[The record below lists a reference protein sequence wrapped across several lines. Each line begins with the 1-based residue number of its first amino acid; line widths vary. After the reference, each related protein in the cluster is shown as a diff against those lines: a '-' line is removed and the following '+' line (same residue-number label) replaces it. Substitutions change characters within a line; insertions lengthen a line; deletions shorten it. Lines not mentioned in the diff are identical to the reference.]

1 MADLTITKLNDVWMK
16 VQCAEIYMELDLQDE
31 FSFEVPGAKFDPRV
45 KFGKWDGIK
54 RLYNRKTKKMYVGL
68 LYKLLSVCEKKQW
81 STHIDPDLM
90 PSSDSLDDEDLQ
102 QLIELFQPHSDGNPI
117 DPFDYQ
123 REAVKYMLG
132 MDRST
137 VLAATSAG
145 KSLMLYLAVRIYQ
158 MLDECQDKTIFIVV
172 PSASLVEQLYSDFED
187 YSTFKGSKWSVH
199 NQCQK
204 ISGKYTKQIYNQ
216 IVITT
221 WQSMVKLP
229 HSIYED
235 MGAIFVD
242 EVHTASAASL
252 TSILERCTAVPYRHG
267 LTGTLDGC
275 DANELVIQGLL
286 GPKKRIVSSRE
297 IIDQGRASDLEI
309 RMTLLQHP
317 DSKKQELAIEKANV
331 PSKQRFQKEVDFVNE
346 IDYRRDFIYDL
357 IKMMPG
363 NSLVLF
369 DRVEGYGKEL
379 YEAFKDKHDN
389 TFLIIGDT
397 DSLEREDIRHSMEQH
412 DDAVIF
418 ASYGCMQQGVSIKR
432 LHNLFLIS
440 SSKSI
445 IRILQSIGRMMR
457 KHNSK
462 DKARIFDIVD
472 DLTFDGRENY
482 MLKHAQERIQMY
494 SNEQFD
500 IKFDQYDL
508 RSYINKKESIDQYL
522 S

>member
-16 VQCAEIYMELDLQDE
+16 VQCAETYMELDLQDE

-54 RLYNRKTKKMYVGL
+54 RLYNRKTKKMHIGL
-68 LYKLLSVCEKKQW
+68 LFKLLNVCDKKGW
-81 STHIDPDLM
+81 STHLDPDLM
-90 PSSDSLDDEDLQ
+90 PSPDNLEDEDLD
-102 QLIELFQPHSDGNPI
+102 QLIELIKPYSGGESI

-123 REAVKYMLG
+123 REAVKYMMN
-132 MDRST
+132 MDRTT

-145 KSLMLYLAVRIYQ
+145 KSLILYLAIRIYQ
-158 MLDECQDKTIFIVV
+158 LLDDMHDKTMFIVV

-187 YSTFKGSKWSVH
+187 YSNFSGSKWSVH

-204 ISGKYTKQIYNQ
+204 ISGKYSKQIYNQ

-221 WQSMVKLP
+221 WQSMIKLP

-235 MGAIFVD
+235 MGAVFVD
-242 EVHTASAASL
+242 EVHTASASSL
-252 TSILERCTAVPYRHG
+252 TSILERCTTTPYRHG
-267 LTGTLDGC
+267 LTGTLDGAEC
-275 DANELVIQGLL
+275 NELVIQGLL
-286 GPKKRIVSSRE
+286 GPKKRIVSARE

-309 RMTLLQHP
+309 RMTMLDYPNSERQN
-317 DSKKQELAIEKANV
+317 LAIEKANV
-331 PSKQRFQKEVDFVNE
+331 PSKQRFQKEVEIVNA
-346 IDYRRDFIYDL
+346 IQYRRDFIYDL
-357 IKMMPG
+357 IKSMPG

-369 DRVEGYGKEL
+369 DRVDGYGKEL
-379 YEAFKDKHDN
+379 YEAFKEIHDN

-397 DSLEREDIRHSMEQH
+397 DSLEREDIRNSMEEH

-457 KHNSK
+457 KHSTK

-472 DLTFDGRENY
+472 DLSFDGRENY

-494 SNEQFD
+494 SGEQFK
-500 IKFDQYDL
+500 IEFDQYDL
-508 RSYINKKESIDQYL
+508 RSYINKKEAIDQFI